1 MKKLVYLISPNKID
15 QNFFASL
22 DKVLSFKNVK
32 FFQLRLKN
40 LSQKKLL
47 NFSKRILKI
56 TTKHKVKFII
66 NDNFILAS
74 KIKVDGCHMG
84 QLDGS
89 FKIARKK
96 LKGKIL
102 GITCHNSKILAN
114 NAIKNKANYLAFG
127 SFFKSKVKQSA
138 KIAYLNILKWAKKNI
153 KKPIVVIGG
162 INDTNYKKLN
172 FFSSTSA
179 FSTVSLDLNLSF
191 NFVFL
196 FKLFISTWA
205 NAPPFPGFTWLVFK
219 TCHKSFLYTKSIPTL
234 ISPALIFILIFL

>member
-1 MKKLVYLISPNKID
+1 MCGLNDLKRLGYSISPAKND

-22 DKVLSFKNVK
+22 DKVLSFKTVK

-40 LSQKKLL
+40 LSQKKIL

-102 GITCHNSKILAN
+102 GITCHNSKRLTKIAINN
-114 NAIKNKANYLAFG
+114 NANYVAFG
-127 SFFKSKVKQSA
+127 SFFKSKLKQNA
-138 KIAYLNILKWAKKNI
+138 IKADLDILRWAKMNV
-153 KKPIVVIGG
+153 KKPIVAIGG
-162 INDTNYKKLN
+162 INNKNYKKLVKAGAKYIAI
-172 FFSSTSA
+172 SSFIWDNPKLKPELA
-179 FSTVSLDLNLSF
+179 IKK
-191 NFVFL
+191 
-196 FKLFISTWA
+196 FK
-205 NAPPFPGFTWLVFK
+205 
-219 TCHKSFLYTKSIPTL
+219 
-234 ISPALIFILIFL
+234 